1 MAGDFVD
8 FSAANFDATSAIAQ
22 SVALDFGF
30 IEAALRESDDGS
42 GGSFGPERGGGAI
55 EVAGI
60 VEAGFANELGVG
72 RILRR
77 VGREGGKFVGERCF
91 AKSDEIGKGDGVSAG
106 RQLMN

>member
-22 SVALDFGF
+22 SVALYFGF

-42 GGSFGPERGGGAI
+42 GGSFGPKRGGGAVEI
-55 EVAGI
+55 AGV
-60 VEAGFANELGVG
+60 VEAGFAYELRVG

-77 VGREGGKFVGERCF
+77 VGRESGKFAGEGCF
-91 AKSDEIGKGDGVSAG
+91 VQSGEIGESDGVSAP
-106 RQLMN
+106 R